1 MSVPTTT
8 APRRRRTAR
17 AAAGLT
23 LAVAALAGAA
33 LAVAPPARAAGVTLP
48 VPTIPLYPGETIK
61 ATVRVQR
68 DFPASTGTP
77 AVVREAH
84 PLVGKV
90 ARRTLLPG
98 RVVPQNA
105 VEEAKLVV
113 RGETTQI
120 VFEADG
126 LVISTLVTPL
136 ESGGAGERVRV
147 RNLDSG
153 LVIVGVVQDDGSL
166 RVGSR

>member
-1 MSVPTTT
+1 MCPFPET
-8 APRRRRTAR
+8 AARRRPTAC
-17 AAAGLT
+17 
-23 LAVAALAGAA
+23 LAAGAA
-33 LAVAPPARAAGVTLP
+33 LAFAALVAPSPARAAGVTLP
-48 VPTIPLYPGETIK
+48 VPTITIYPGETIK
-61 ATVRVQR
+61 DTVLVERE
-68 DFPASTGTP
+68 FPPSTGQL
-77 AVVREAH
+77 AVVRDADA
-84 PLVGKV
+84 LVGKV

-120 VFEADG
+120 VFQADG

-136 ESGGAGERVRV
+136 ESGGAGDRVRA

-166 RVGSR
+166 RVGTP

>member
-1 MSVPTTT
+1 
-8 APRRRRTAR
+8 
-17 AAAGLT
+17 
-23 LAVAALAGAA
+23 
-33 LAVAPPARAAGVTLP
+33 VTLP
-48 VPTIPLYPGETIK
+48 VPTITIYPGETIK
-61 ATVRVQR
+61 ETVLVERA
-68 DFPASTGTP
+68 FPASTGQL
-77 AVVREAH
+77 AVVRDAGA
-84 PLVGKV
+84 LVGKV

-120 VFEADG
+120 VFQADG

-136 ESGGAGERVRV
+136 ESGGAGDRVRA

-166 RVGSR
+166 RVGSP